1 MTNIHRGL
9 DILTEE
15 ARARCIKEIIG
26 FFQDERDET
35 IGIIAAEDVLDFF
48 LQNIASDIYNKA
60 VEDTKGLLKQQLEGL
75 DFEIDLLKK
84 QK

>member
-1 MTNIHRGL
+1 MKNIRRGL

-15 ARARCIKEIIG
+15 ARSRCIKEIIG
-26 FFQDERDET
+26 YFQDERNET

-48 LQNIASDIYNKA
+48 LQNIAPDVYNKA
-60 VEDTKGLLKQQLEGL
+60 VEDTKTLLKKQLEGL
-75 DFEIDLLKK
+75 DFELDLLKK